1 MHRFWIACSGLLH
14 LLILATAAFIL
25 LFGPPQGETVQQVEL
40 VTERLGPGAR
50 EPRGVNPSALMKQ
63 PRERL
68 LQVHQLSLGD
78 LDAIALVPDPL
89 ALRTRLEQLA
99 PDRVLEPSN
108 VQLFALRRPR
118 LGRPLLLRFQVE
130 KAVPG
135 DTFVVVDPE
144 GAEMQVQ
151 GRYLEG
157 LGFAEHS

>member
-118 LGRPLLLRFQVE
+118 LGPCCYASKSRRPFPAIRL
-130 KAVPG
+130 
-135 DTFVVVDPE
+135 
-144 GAEMQVQ
+144 
-151 GRYLEG
+151 
-157 LGFAEHS
+157 